1 VILTHLVDFDVT
13 NHAICA
19 SLAIVTPSIDNLPD
33 DLESLKRLL
42 AVERAARIDAETKAA
57 SAEAAAA
64 RATAHVSSAEALIA
78 HLKLAIEKMRRE
90 LYGSRSERRRKLLDQ
105 MELELEDL
113 EAAAAEDEIAAE
125 KATAEA
131 CGAVTLVPA
140 HARRKPVRKPFPP
153 HLPRER
159 VLVPGPTA
167 CACSGSTRL
176 SKLGEDITETLE
188 VIPRQ
193 WKVIQHVREKF
204 TCRTCE
210 KISQAPAPF
219 HVIARGRAGPSLLAM
234 ILYAKFALHQPL
246 NRQSEAYAREGVDLP
261 LSTLADD
268 VGACAAVLA
277 PLADLIGAHVFAA
290 ARIHGDDT
298 PVPLLAKGKT
308 VQARLWAYVR
318 DDRPFGGPDPPAA
331 VYFFSRDRSG
341 ERPEGHL
348 ANYGGILQAD
358 AYAGFNALYKDDRAL
373 GPITEAACWA
383 HARRKFFV
391 LADIAT
397 KARTNKPAIISP
409 IALEAVRRFDV
420 IFEWERSING
430 LPPTQRLA
438 MREKEIAPL
447 VEDFEVWMR
456 AERARLSRHAEVAK
470 AMDYMLKRW
479 TAFTRFLGDGRICLS
494 NNAAERALRGIA
506 LGRKAWLFAGS
517 ERGGE
522 RAAIM
527 YTLIQTAM
535 LNGVDPQA
543 WLADVLNRIAD
554 HPITYLAALLPWS
567 WKTSREI
574 MLHTAAAA

>member
-1 VILTHLVDFDVT
+1 VI
-13 NHAICA
+13 
-19 SLAIVTPSIDNLPD
+19 PPIDSLPD

-42 AVERAARIDAETKAA
+42 AMERAARIYAEAKAA

-64 RATAHVSSAEALIA
+64 RAAANVSSAEALIA

-90 LYGSRSERRRKLLDQ
+90 LYGSRSERGRKLLDQ
-105 MELELEDL
+105 MELELEEL
-113 EAAAAEDEIAAE
+113 EATAAEDQIAAE
-125 KATAEA
+125 MASAKA
-131 CGAVTLVPA
+131 GAAATLIPA
-140 HARRKPVRKPFPP
+140 YARRKPVRKPFPD

-159 VLVPGPTA
+159 VIVPGPTA
-167 CACSGSTRL
+167 CACCGSTRL
-176 SKLGEDITETLE
+176 SKLGEDITETIE

-204 TCRTCE
+204 TCRVCE

-219 HVIARGRAGPSLLAM
+219 HVIARGRAGSSLLAM
-234 ILYAKFALHQPL
+234 ILCAKFALHQPL

-268 VGACAAVLA
+268 VGACAAVLM
-277 PLADLIGAHVFAA
+277 PLANLIGAHVFAA

-308 VQARLWAYVR
+308 VQARLWTYVR

-331 VYFFSRDRSG
+331 AYYFSRDRSG
-341 ERPEGHL
+341 DHPERHL
-348 ANYGGILQAD
+348 AHYGGILQAD
-358 AYAGFNALYKDDRAL
+358 AYAGFHALYKEDRVP
-373 GPITEAACWA
+373 GPLTEAACWA

-391 LADIAT
+391 LADIA
-397 KARTNKPAIISP
+397 ARAKSKTPPIVSP
-409 IALEAVRRFDV
+409 IAAEAVRRFDV
-420 IFEWERSING
+420 IFERERSING
-430 LPPTQRLA
+430 LPPEQRLA
-438 MREKEIAPL
+438 VRAREIAPL
-447 VEDFEVWMR
+447 VQDFEVWMR

-479 TAFTRFLGDGRICLS
+479 TAFTRFLADGRICLS

-527 YTLIQTAM
+527 YTLIQTAK
-535 LNGVDPQA
+535 LNDIDPQA
-543 WLADVLNRIAD
+543 WLADVLARIAD
-554 HPITYLAALLPWS
+554 HPITGLAALLPWN
-567 WKTSREI
+567 WKNSRDI
-574 MLHTAAAA
+574 ALHTAAAA

>member
-1 VILTHLVDFDVT
+1 
-13 NHAICA
+13 
-19 SLAIVTPSIDNLPD
+19 VTPPIDSLPD

-42 AVERAARIDAETKAA
+42 AIERAARIDAQAKAA

-64 RATAHVSSAEALIA
+64 RAAAHVSSAEALIA

-90 LYGSRSERRRKLLDQ
+90 LYGSRSERGHKLLDQ

-113 EAAAAEDEIAAE
+113 EATAAEDVIAAE
-125 KATAEA
+125 KAAAGTGEA
-131 CGAVTLVPA
+131 SALILA
-140 HARRKPVRKPFPP
+140 HTRRKPTRKPFPD

-159 VLVPGPTA
+159 VIVPGPFN
-167 CACSGSTRL
+167 CACCGSTKL

-193 WKVIQHVREKF
+193 WKVIQYVREKF
-204 TCRTCE
+204 TCRACE
-210 KISQAPAPF
+210 KIAQAPAPF
-219 HVIARGRAGPSLLAM
+219 HVIARGRAGPNLLAM
-234 ILYAKFALHQPL
+234 ILCAKFALHQPL

-268 VGACAAVLA
+268 VGACAAVLR

-308 VQARLWAYVR
+308 VQARLWTYVR

-341 ERPEGHL
+341 DHPGRHL
-348 ANYGGILQAD
+348 AHYGGILQAD
-358 AYAGFNALYKDDRAL
+358 AYAGFNALYKDERVL
-373 GPITEAACWA
+373 GPLTEAACWA

-397 KARTNKPAIISP
+397 KARSKKPPIVSP
-409 IALEAVRRFDV
+409 IAAEAVRRFDA
-420 IFEWERSING
+420 IFERERSING
-430 LPPTQRLA
+430 LPSAQRLDLRA
-438 MREKEIAPL
+438 KEIAPL
-447 VEDFEVWMR
+447 IQNIEAWMR
-456 AERARLSRHAEVAK
+456 AERAKLSRHTEVAK

-479 TAFTRFLGDGRICLS
+479 LAFTRFLDDGRICVS

-527 YTLIQTAM
+527 YTLIQTAK
-535 LNGVDPQA
+535 LNDVDPQV
-543 WLADVLNRIAD
+543 WLADVLRRIND
-554 HPITYLAALLPWS
+554 QPVSKLDELLPWNWRKHS
-567 WKTSREI
+567 ADQAV
-574 MLHTAAAA
+574 AA